1 VTLRAR
7 WVTLRARWV
16 TLTSRR
22 VMLTSRWGTFSDDT
36 AAAAAAETQAL
47 ISRAGLLRSL
57 ALLET
62 KEREVNPR
70 TPGVTQCR

>member
-1 VTLRAR
+1 
-7 WVTLRARWV
+7 
-16 TLTSRR
+16 
-22 VMLTSRWGTFSDDT
+22 MLTSRWGTFSDDT